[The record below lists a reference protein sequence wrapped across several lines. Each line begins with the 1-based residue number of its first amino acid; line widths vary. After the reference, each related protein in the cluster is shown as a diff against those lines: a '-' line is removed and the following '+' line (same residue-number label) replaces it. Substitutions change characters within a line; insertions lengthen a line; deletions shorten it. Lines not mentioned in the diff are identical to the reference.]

1 MNMAPYMIQ
10 KGEKNSKEKK
20 RSGKILEVTMI
31 LNHELCDL
39 HKRGWVFLFFF
50 SLYSF
55 YPSHLSY
62 IESNSP

>member
-50 SLYSF
+50 FFIFILPFTSF
-55 YPSHLSY
+55 LH
-62 IESNSP
+62 